1 MPAPGPGEERSSCGW
16 SDILYLFGITSRMAS
31 LRIPDPDFQVLFKL
45 DVVGQRDE
53 THPQGR

>member
-1 MPAPGPGEERSSCGW
+1 
-16 SDILYLFGITSRMAS
+16 MAS